1 MIWTCVFMFES
12 GDIMKTGL
20 TIFWNDLLH
29 TKVNTSNCR
38 MENAR
43 FLTGET
49 RYQKFCQLMNW
60 NPKSC
65 AKIINQKWFQLIRSL
80 THWRSGRTTFFSNYW
95 IDETVL
101 LWCFYEISDEWPTVK
116 VCFFFTFRNS
126 NCVLLGCYYSG
137 CSCSFG
143 SQFSHLLNF
152 LPFAN

>member
-1 MIWTCVFMFES
+1 MIWTCVYMLES

-29 TKVNTSNCR
+29 TKVNTSHCR
-38 MENAR
+38 MENVR
-43 FLTGET
+43 FLTDET
-49 RYQKFCQLMNW
+49 PYQKFCHLMNW
-60 NPKSC
+60 NSKSC

-80 THWRSGRTTFFSNYW
+80 NHWTNYW
-95 IDETVL
+95 LNRFIMMFLWNLWWMTDCQRFFL
-101 LWCFYEISDEWPTVK
+101 LFG
-116 VCFFFTFRNS
+116 NS
-126 NCVLLGCYYSG
+126 NCVSLGCYYSG